1 MDLTKLSIEE
11 TLSQCSK
18 PTGEIGIEVGKK
30 MNEHHKPLLEWGL
43 PLLFDNIKSTNLN
56 ILDVGC
62 GAGLAINL
70 MSKIKPNSKFYGIDY
85 STEMV
90 KSANLFNGELIKSGK
105 AKIEHGNVEELPFE
119 DSFFDIVTASETTYF
134 WPNLLN
140 SVKNLYRILKTGGH
154 FAIINE
160 DYYRD
165 TESLNQHSKTMVD
178 SDKINFLKD
187 HEHVDLLEKAGFK
200 NIRKY
205 SIPSK
210 GWITIFG
217 TKL

>member
-43 PLLFDNIKSTNLN
+43 PILYKNIKKTNLN

-70 MSKIKPNSKFYGIDY
+70 MSKIKPNSNFYGIDY
-85 STEMV
+85 SKEMV
-90 KSANLFNGELIKSGK
+90 KSANIFNIELIKSGRV
-105 AKIEHGNVEELPFE
+105 KIKHGSVEKLSFE
-119 DSFFDIVTASETTYF
+119 DCYFDIVTASETTYF

-140 SVKNLYRILKTGGH
+140 CIKSIYRTLKVGGY

-160 DYYRD
+160 DYYRNINF
-165 TESLNQHSKTMVD
+165 LNDHSKVMAN

-187 HEHVDLLEKAGFK
+187 YEHIALFEKAGFK
-200 NIRKY
+200 NIRKH

-217 TKL
+217 TKG